1 MHIPHLVGAVVDPVT
16 PCTETTKESSTVT
29 PDEIIAHRRRRLL
42 ALANELDNVAG
53 ACRQMGVRRTTK
65 KQVHISRPHLLG
77 CCAHATDDRA
87 PGAARHVR
95 PGCER
100 IPARHAQPGSIV
112 RSRRREEK
120 VPVAHVYAA
129 RLDVRDRTT
138 RLPASVESVAE
149 VIGTFVREITPAGP
163 PHPGQRATL
172 PAQSLAAETECAGGR
187 FVVHAVASRQPL
199 DKPTDRALV
208 SMRCAPLY
216 GRVLQRRA
224 RSIVAR
230 GWANASDRQRELS
243 L

>member
-1 MHIPHLVGAVVDPVT
+1 MSQEPVARWASAAPQGSGSTYRDRTSWAVAP
-16 PCTETTKESSTVT
+16 
-29 PDEIIAHRRRRLL
+29 
-42 ALANELDNVAG
+42 
-53 ACRQMGVRRTTK
+53 MRRTIEPRAQLVTSAPDA
-65 KQVHISRPHLLG
+65 SRYLLG
-77 CCAHATDDRA
+77 TRS
-87 PGAARHVR
+87 PG
-95 PGCER
+95 
-100 IPARHAQPGSIV
+100 IV
-112 RSRRREEK
+112 RSRRREER
-120 VPVAHVYAA
+120 VPVAQVHAA

-172 PAQSLAAETECAGGR
+172 PAQSLAAETECASGW